1 MAVLTINTKK
11 LISNLEKISLFL
23 NSKDMTWS
31 LVTKILSGNKE
42 ALSKIL
48 NHPSIKTI
56 HSIADSR
63 LSNLKAV
70 KEIKP
75 EIVTMY
81 IKPAPIKQVKNVI
94 EYANISLNTSIKTIK
109 ELNKVARD
117 KNKIHR
123 VIIMI
128 EMGELREGVLRDNI
142 LDFYE
147 QVFELENIQIE
158 GIGTNL
164 GCMYGIEPTYD
175 KMIQLSLYEQL
186 IEAKFN
192 QNLELISAGSSI
204 TLPLL
209 NKNKVPKNVNHF
221 RVGETLFL
229 GMDLIHNKKFKNLSN
244 TIFDF
249 SAEVIEIEKKEMI
262 PDGNITNGNIG
273 DVMEFNSELQKQNVK
288 HYKCIVDFGKLDV
301 DHNHLIPKN
310 KDIVFVGTTTDMTV
324 FDVGKSQHSYKVG
337 DMMHFTPDYMAV
349 AHLMNSKYVS
359 KKII

>member
-1 MAVLTINTKK
+1 MATLTINTKK
-11 LISNLEKISLFL
+11 LISNLEKMSSFL
-23 NSKDMTWS
+23 NSRDMTWS

-48 NHPSIKTI
+48 NHPSIKTT

-70 KEIKP
+70 KEISP
-75 EIVTMY
+75 NVVTMY
-81 IKPAPIKQVKNVI
+81 IKPPPIKQVKKVI
-94 EYANISLNTSIKTIK
+94 KYADISLNTSINTIK
-109 ELNKVARD
+109 ELDLVA
-117 KNKIHR
+117 KEANKIHR

-147 QVFELENIQIE
+147 QVFELENIEIE

-192 QNLELISAGSSI
+192 RNLELISAGSSI

-209 NKNKVPKNVNHF
+209 NKNKVPKNINHF
-221 RVGETLFL
+221 RIGETLFF
-229 GMDLIHNKKFKNLSN
+229 GKDLLLNKKFKTLSN
-244 TIFDF
+244 SIFDF
-249 SAEVIEIEKKEMI
+249 SAEVIEIEKKELV
-262 PDGNITNGNIG
+262 PDGNFTNGNVG
-273 DVMEFNSELQKQNVK
+273 NTSSVEETKVVEVEK

-301 DHNHLIPKN
+301 DPTHLTPKN
-310 KDIVFVGTTTDMTV
+310 KDVIFVGTTTDMTV
-324 FDVGKSQHSYKVG
+324 FDVGKSRRNYTVG
-337 DMMHFTPDYMAV
+337 DLIHFVPDYMAV
-349 AHLMNSKYVS
+349 AHLMNSKYVT